1 MAANPNRLIR
11 KAAEKAARHATAAT
25 QTALSF
31 VRRTSFSPLPQLFVY
46 DRAAIDEML
55 RTLDRTP
62 RGGHQ
67 AVLDGCL
74 AKVPPGGY
82 VLDVGSS
89 KRVIHPRALSIDL
102 QEGADIVY
110 DMMQG
115 LPFPSGTFDLCVCT
129 AVLEHVPD
137 PYFLVQEMR
146 RVLKPGGR
154 VHAAIP
160 FLQPFH
166 AAPNDYQR
174 YTEVGIRHLFRDFN
188 EEEVRWSSGF
198 GETMA
203 WLLREWR
210 TATLDELQ
218 NQEGIVKEIFIDRW
232 QQFHDAVQALDH
244 NQNLHSDPRRGLY
257 VAGGISFEGTKR

>member
-1 MAANPNRLIR
+1 MAASSNRIID
-11 KAAEKAARHATAAT
+11 AAEKVARHATTAT

-31 VRRTSFSPLPQLFVY
+31 VRRMSFSPLPQLFVY
-46 DRAAIDEML
+46 ERPAIDAIL
-55 RTLDRTP
+55 RETDRTP
-62 RGGHQ
+62 RGAIQ
-67 AVLDGCL
+67 NELNGCL
-74 AKVPPGGY
+74 SKVPSRGY

-89 KRVIHPRALSIDL
+89 RRCVHPRAVSIDL
-102 QEGADIVY
+102 MDGADIVY

-137 PYFLVQEMR
+137 PQFLVQEMR

-166 AAPNDYQR
+166 AVPNDYQR
-174 YTEVGIRHLFRDFN
+174 YTESGIRYLFRDFQ

-198 GETMA
+198 GDTMA

-210 TATLDELQ
+210 GVAIDELQ
-218 NQEGIVKEIFIDRW
+218 EGVLKEVFVDKWEQLHAAIT
-232 QQFHDAVQALDH
+232 ALDH
-244 NQNLHSDPRRGLY
+244 NQRLHSDPRRGLH
-257 VAGGISFEGTKR
+257 VAGGLLFEGTKP